1 MKASV
6 HVNDLKVYFII
17 ESIHAV
23 LKQYIRDLP
32 KKSTTHTKTKFHN
45 KKKKQQQKNPDMLV
59 CVLP

>member
-32 KKSTTHTKTKFHN
+32 KKKHHTHKN
-45 KKKKQQQKNPDMLV
+45 KIS
-59 CVLP
+59 